1 MSNMPSVGSAL
12 WRSLRAYQVYGAN
25 TDVGKTIASTILCK
39 ALRKQSANEN
49 ICYIK
54 PVSTGPQSEADD
66 LHISRYAKGVL
77 NKCLF
82 QFDDAVSPHIAARS
96 LSVGL
101 SALPILEFF
110 PPFLLVCSPR
120 RMLL

>member
-1 MSNMPSVGSAL
+1 MPPVGSAL

-39 ALRKQSANEN
+39 ALRKQFAKDHVW
-49 ICYIK
+49 YLK

-66 LHISRYAKGVL
+66 LHISRFAKGVST
-77 NKCLF
+77 KCLF

-96 LSVGL
+96 MS
-101 SALPILEFF
+101 
-110 PPFLLVCSPR
+110 VCSFALALALFLSFLTR
-120 RMLL
+120 RRSHHPTIL